1 MCDAL
6 YATGLAQSSTHFVSG
21 TYLKMSS
28 HRTSKV
34 NTSYLP
40 CSRVCKGVDDP
51 ALPAKE
57 VGNSWR
63 TTDDINDTHHHTWIM
78 FKRLVLD
85 KPGVPSVFTET

>member
-1 MCDAL
+1 ML
-6 YATGLAQSSTHFVSG
+6 YTLLVAQSSTHFVSG

-40 CSRVCKGVDDP
+40 CSRVCRGVDDP
-51 ALPAKE
+51 ALWAKE

-63 TTDDINDTHHHTWIM
+63 TTDDINDTWTT

-85 KPGVPSVFTET
+85 KPCLPSVFTET